1 MLYGASS
8 YGSSEYGGQLGGGK
22 TLLILQGQYAVKTT
36 QSLTESGKYGI
47 IVIRYLEESGAYR
60 VLTSHAITES
70 GEYRLLLPHSLSL
83 AGRYEIETA
92 PKISLPGI
100 YAVIKSR
107 EISLDGAYRLLLQHS
122 LSLTGEYVIPK
133 STILSILGE
142 YEILNRGRNFQLSG
156 QYIVSVIQ
164 DIQDFGKDVIV
175 NSHRAFTT
183 ILLNNVAVAANA
195 ITGSVD
201 VSKYGSV
208 GFWFKSDVANTINI
222 QVQTADSV
230 DGSGWTTY
238 ATDVLALQSDG
249 SYSDTY
255 SIPIFV
261 FQNIR
266 FQVVN
271 AATVTIQTTGR
282 T

>member
-1 MLYGASS
+1 MLYGSGS
-8 YGSSEYGGQLGGGK
+8 FGSSEYAGQLGGGK
-22 TLLILQGQYAVKTT
+22 TLLILQGKYTVKTT
-36 QSLTESGKYGI
+36 RSLTESGKYEI
-47 IVIRYLEESGAYR
+47 IVIRYLEESGVYK
-60 VLTSHAITES
+60 VLTSHTITES
-70 GEYRLLLPHSLSL
+70 GEYRLLFPHSLSL
-83 AGRYEIETA
+83 GGKYEIETA

-100 YAVIKSR
+100 YAIIRNR
-107 EISLDGAYRLLLQHS
+107 ELSLDGAYRLLFQHS
-122 LSLTGEYVIPK
+122 ISLSGEYVVPQ
-133 STILSILGE
+133 SVILSLLGE
-142 YEILNRGRNFQLSG
+142 YEILNRGRNFQMSG

-208 GFWFKSDVANTINI
+208 GFWFKSNVANTINI
-222 QVQTADSV
+222 QVQTADSI

-266 FQVVN
+266 FQIVN